1 MPQVAA
7 ASSGLAY
14 SCLPIHCDHAAPR
27 LLVSVTA
34 LERPRKG
41 CLMPDRNRDDRPDE
55 DQVRGIASDEDN
67 DFDASEDLD
76 EEDEEESD
84 GEEGT
89 F

>member
-1 MPQVAA
+1 
-7 ASSGLAY
+7 
-14 SCLPIHCDHAAPR
+14 
-27 LLVSVTA
+27 
-34 LERPRKG
+34 
-41 CLMPDRNRDDRPDE
+41 MPDRNRDDRPDE